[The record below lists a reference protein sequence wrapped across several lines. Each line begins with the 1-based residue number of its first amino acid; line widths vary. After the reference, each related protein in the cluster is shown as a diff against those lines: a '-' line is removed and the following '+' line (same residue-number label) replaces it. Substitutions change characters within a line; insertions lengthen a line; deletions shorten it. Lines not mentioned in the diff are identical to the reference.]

1 MMGDTGPDP
10 AVEAENVIKEWM
22 EQVPFSRKE
31 VVSFKNIAR
40 DFSDGLCVAE
50 VIKYYLP
57 KLVELH
63 NYRRASSSK
72 QKLENW
78 KTLNAKVLS
87 KLDVKVPDNVIQKI
101 VDYEPGVMLMVLNNI
116 KIKVEQ
122 RSKPKGGKKSQI
134 ALKQSPYKS
143 PQKKKAVVLPESTGG
158 DGAIR
163 AAATGPAV
171 WSGKGKRS
179 PKTVVRADSQT
190 QAAGAAADAS
200 PTSVEVELLRQCVED
215 YEDVNTMLLSKV
227 KKLETLLKLKDKRI
241 GNLERLCT
249 KNGLKT

>member
-1 MMGDTGPDP
+1 M
-10 AVEAENVIKEWM
+10 
-22 EQVPFSRKE
+22 
-31 VVSFKNIAR
+31 
-40 DFSDGLCVAE
+40 
-50 VIKYYLP
+50 
-57 KLVELH
+57 
-63 NYRRASSSK
+63 
-72 QKLENW
+72 
-78 KTLNAKVLS
+78 
-87 KLDVKVPDNVIQKI
+87 
-101 VDYEPGVMLMVLNNI
+101 
-116 KIKVEQ
+116 
-122 RSKPKGGKKSQI
+122 
-134 ALKQSPYKS
+134 
-143 PQKKKAVVLPESTGG
+143 VLPESTGG

-249 KNGLKT
+249 KNGLKTVCYFLYLTRFAVYDVVVAMVCMHVMLYTAHG